1 VSRGATTTTTKL
13 LLLTP
18 LDGALDRPLEA
29 LGFSTTC

>member
-1 VSRGATTTTTKL
+1 MIVVTKL
-13 LLLTP
+13 LLLTQ